1 MVECLQLVKETVF
14 QAEAREPN
22 LMENRTVLAELNVL
36 VQVLLTNLPRAL
48 EHLAFADVHE
58 PPATAAAD
66 DVQQQPHQHV
76 SRELKLL
83 LCLSNCQ

>member
-1 MVECLQLVKETVF
+1 VVECLQLVKETVF

-48 EHLAFADVHE
+48 EHLAFAD
-58 PPATAAAD
+58 AD